1 MLQPGER
8 LLYAPHAIERMAER
22 DITEGDVRQT
32 LEAPDSARAARSRPS
47 APPGIQ
53 YRRRIGSR
61 TCKVYVEEGSRP
73 MLVVTAVWHGEG
85 SRGKGST
92 P

>member
-1 MLQPGER
+1 MLQPGEM
-8 LLYAPHAIERMAER
+8 LLYAPHARERMAER
-22 DITEGDVRQT
+22 DITEDDVRRT
-32 LEAPDSARAARSRPS
+32 LEAPDSARGAQSRPP

-85 SRGKGST
+85 SREKGST
-92 P
+92 Q